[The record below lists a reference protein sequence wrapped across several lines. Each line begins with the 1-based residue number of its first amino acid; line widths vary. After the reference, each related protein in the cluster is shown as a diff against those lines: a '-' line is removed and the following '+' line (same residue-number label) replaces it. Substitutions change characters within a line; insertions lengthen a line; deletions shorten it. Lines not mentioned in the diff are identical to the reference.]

1 MRSLVQ
7 NKIRHAAP
15 FETATESATGRYIYA
30 IMNATQAIPEG
41 LKGIDMLAVE
51 MVADGE
57 VAAVVSACVRQRIR
71 PERAHLAAHS
81 EVLKR
86 LMVDGT
92 ILPMSFGTVADG
104 ESVLKSMLRR
114 NRKEFVRGLE
124 RVRGKVEM
132 GLRVIW
138 DVPNIFEYFVD
149 THDELREARDRLV
162 GGNRASRQEDKIELG
177 QLFDRMLGDER
188 DVQFRRLEE
197 ALSDCCFE
205 IRRSTVRDVKDVACL
220 NCLVGRDRQKDFED
234 AVFRAA
240 NLFDNNYSF
249 DMNGPWAPHN
259 FADVNPELN
268 IR

>member
-7 NKIRHAAP
+7 NTARRTVS
-15 FETATESATGRYIYA
+15 FETATESGTGQYVYA
-30 IMNATQAIPEG
+30 IANAAQPIPDE
-41 LKGIDMLAVE
+41 LKGIDMRAVRI
-51 MVADGE
+51 VADGE
-57 VAAVVSACVRQRIR
+57 VAAVVSACTRQRIR

-81 EVLKR
+81 EVLKK
-86 LMVDGT
+86 LMIAGT

-104 ESVLKSMLRR
+104 ESRLLQMLRR
-114 NRKEFVRGLE
+114 NRKEFVRELD

-132 GLRVIW
+132 GLRVMW

-162 GGNRASRQEDKIELG
+162 GGNRDSRQEDKIELG
-177 QLFDRMLGDER
+177 QLFDHVLGEER
-188 DVQFRRLEE
+188 EAQCLKLED
-197 ALSDCCFE
+197 ALSESCFE
-205 IRRSTVRDVKDVACL
+205 IKRSAVRDVKEVANI

-234 AVFRAA
+234 TVFRAA

-259 FADVNPELN
+259 FVDMNLKLN
-268 IR
+268 VR